1 MAESFTMFAKFGDV
15 CEALEEQDRRDLV
28 YALAMYGMYGEV
40 IELPYNLKP
49 IFIALRE
56 DIDNS
61 KASRKSGSDG
71 GRKSSRRGVKNVS
84 ATSGARDSDALE
96 TSGETGLTKGS
107 HDEVTPLTQCAEQE
121 VTPLTC
127 DSEKK
132 VSQTN
137 PIQTN
142 TEQTKRERHMGR
154 MARPTVEEVRA
165 YCDEKGYRDV
175 DPQQFVDYYDSV
187 GWVVGKSRKP
197 MRSWKGAIGSMW
209 HGRDKPGGEADEY
222 SRL

>member
-61 KASRKSGSDG
+61 KASRKSGSEG
-71 GRKSSRRGVKNVS
+71 GRKSSRKGVPNGSRGRAGDAVS
-84 ATSGARDSDALE
+84 ESA
-96 TSGETGLTKGS
+96 S
-107 HDEVTPLTQCAEQE
+107 HDKTPLTSDCEESETTLTPCAEQK

-127 DSEKK
+127 ECPEK

-142 TEQTKRERHMGR
+142 TDQTKRERHMGR

-175 DPQQFVDYYDSV
+175 DPQQFVDYYESV

-197 MRSWKGAIGSMW
+197 MKSWKGAIGSMW